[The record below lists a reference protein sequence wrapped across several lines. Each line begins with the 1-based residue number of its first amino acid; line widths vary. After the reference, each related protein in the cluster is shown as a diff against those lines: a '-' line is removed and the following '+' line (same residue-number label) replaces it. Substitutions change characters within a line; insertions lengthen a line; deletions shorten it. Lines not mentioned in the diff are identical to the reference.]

1 MPKIKK
7 PKTLSKSQLSK
18 KLDEAWSLAVKVK
31 AGYRCEVCGKRSTL
45 NSHHIVGRR
54 NRMTRWDI
62 KNGVC
67 TCVKHHK
74 FGIESFHEDPL
85 WAKEWLE
92 DKRWEDYAY
101 LYQVK
106 NQIKKWTLE
115 EMEVQLEKLNNFI
128 HKKDGR

>member
-1 MPKIKK
+1 MPKTK
-7 PKTLSKSQLSK
+7 PLTKGQLTK
-18 KLDEAWSLAVKVK
+18 RLDDAWSLAVKVR
-31 AGYRCEVCGKRSTL
+31 AGYRCEVCGKIDTL

-54 NRMTRWDI
+54 NRMIRWDV

-67 TCVKHHK
+67 ACVSHHK
-74 FGIESFHEDPL
+74 FGRESFHEDPL

-106 NQIKKWTLE
+106 NTIKKWTLDD
-115 EMEVQLEKLNNFI
+115 MQDQLRKLNKI
-128 HKKDGR
+128 IDKGSS